1 LLGRCRCAQAV
12 VSKYVQIDESN
23 VKFDLLSDEQ
33 ITLATATFPLT
44 GGERPMAVSVT
55 AEAE

>member
-1 LLGRCRCAQAV
+1 M
-12 VSKYVQIDESN
+12 SKYVQIDESN